1 MDLELL
7 MPLPYPEERGSL
19 LPIAMVSSAAAS
31 KQRENLLAAAARAS
45 HLLLEATDVM
55 TIMPDVLRLLGEAA
69 EVDRT
74 AIALTEICPED
85 GQRYLSIK
93 CEWLAPGVPPCIT
106 CNDERKLDCFGPL
119 LQTGQS
125 VHVCAGKRSEGKVS
139 ITSDI
144 AQSAMIVPF
153 RIDGEY
159 AGAVGFDDRDGNR
172 KFDPAVVSALEIAA
186 SVIGAALH
194 RQRLLETVRR
204 EREAAT
210 EQRAAELAWRNAT
223 LRSNLEQ
230 LASEADVRQ
239 FLCRLLLDATR
250 LVNAAGGS
258 VAVALPNDEWRVM
271 AHVRGGEL
279 AEPEFPATT
288 SSNAVKWLAYKSRE
302 PMYVEV
308 ARFSTLQW
316 PGLIEYHRSAGHR
329 SLYYLPLLFGEQT
342 VGFMSLAFRHVEP
355 VDAEHSELLV
365 AIALQATLAIGLKR
379 LGFSAERAAVLA
391 ERNRIGQEIHDG
403 LAQAFTGIL
412 MQLGATEEMNMEAPL
427 ELVLT
432 RIRDIAREGLQEARR
447 SVLALKPGEEQRPGG
462 LELALRQLA
471 ERSNVADRLVCYFN
485 GGATPTGLA
494 PEHEHELLRIAQEAL
509 SNAVRHAH
517 PRTICIALTRE
528 DQALQLSIT
537 DDGRGMEDVP
547 EACAQQG
554 FGMTNMRKRAQAIG
568 GEWRIE
574 STIDKGTRVSVRI
587 PRRAAA

>member
-19 LPIAMVSSAAAS
+19 LPIAMVASAAAS

-85 GQRYLSIK
+85 GQRYLGIK
-93 CEWLAPGVPPCIT
+93 SEWLAPGVPPCAT

-119 LQTGQS
+119 LQSGQS

-204 EREAAT
+204 EREAAA
-210 EQRAAELAWRNAT
+210 EQRATELAWRNAT

-250 LVNAAGGS
+250 LVGAAGGS

-279 AEPEFPATT
+279 AEPEFPTST

-302 PMYVEV
+302 PMHVEV

-316 PGLIEYHRSAGHR
+316 PGLIEFHRNAGHR
-329 SLYYLPLLFGEQT
+329 SLYYLPLLFGDQT

-355 VDAEHSELLV
+355 MDAEHSELLV

-379 LGFSAERAAVLA
+379 LGFSAEKAAVLA

-412 MQLGATEEMNMEAPL
+412 MQLGATEEMDMAPPL

-447 SVLALKPGEEQRPGG
+447 SVLALKPSEPRPGG

-471 ERSNVADRLVCYFN
+471 ERSNVADRLLCYFE

-494 PEHEHELLRIAQEAL
+494 PEHEHQLLRIAQEAV

-517 PRTICIALTRE
+517 PRTIGIALTRE
-528 DQALQLSIT
+528 EQALLLSIT
-537 DDGRGMEDVP
+537 DDDNGMEDMP

-574 STIDKGTRVSVRI
+574 STLERGTQVSVRI
-587 PRRAAA
+587 PRRATA